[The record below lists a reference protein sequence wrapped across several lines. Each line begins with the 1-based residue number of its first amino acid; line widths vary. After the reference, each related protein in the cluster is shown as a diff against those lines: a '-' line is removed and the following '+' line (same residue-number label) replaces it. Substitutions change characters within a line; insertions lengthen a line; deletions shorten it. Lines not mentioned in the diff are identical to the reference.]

1 MNGPGAT
8 AMELLE
14 LRFAAEEV
22 ADGGTRTAVRCA
34 GTDLS
39 WRELDDWSCRV
50 ARHLVAHG
58 AGPGSFVPVL
68 AARGGALVAGWLGVL
83 RAGAAFVPLAM
94 DTPPARIGYVL
105 EETGA
110 ASVLVDEAGA
120 ELLRGLDT
128 AAKPVA
134 LEEIRALW
142 EAPVSGAAVEPLDA
156 GRPGPE
162 DPAVVIYTSGT
173 TGRPKGVLVPH
184 RGLLNTALWWADDCA
199 LDTADRLLVTAGTAF
214 DPAAFNVVQGLLAG
228 ARIVLADDVERRDPA
243 ALLRLIHGPEGAT
256 VAGSVTPS
264 LLHAMLEAA
273 AAADA
278 DGAGPGGPSSLR
290 VVYSGGEALPRSLA
304 TACTRRWGAE
314 VRNVYGPAEASCNS
328 TRAVADPGDDRAPA
342 IGRPLPN
349 TRAYVLGPHGEE
361 LPAAVPGELYV
372 AGTGVALGYLGQ
384 PERTAAA
391 FLPDPYAPDPDA
403 LMYRTGDRVLVR
415 PDGELE
421 YLGRIDDQVKILGN
435 RIEPNE
441 VRTLIE
447 ENPAV
452 AAAAVHPAGSP
463 KRLVAYV
470 VLAPGR
476 APTHEEVVRP
486 LLSWLPAA
494 VLPAEVHVVD
504 ALPRTANDKVDF
516 AALTAGGGRTLPRGE
531 RHPAQLTDTQRR
543 VARLMARTLAEAG
556 AGGASPDGTAAAEDA
571 GAGAAIPPD
580 GDFFTLGGHS
590 LLAVRM
596 LAAVEREC
604 GTVVP
609 LRDFLADPTV
619 AGLARFLDR
628 APDAARE
635 EHTAADPHDGRYPA
649 SPVQQ
654 RLWFMDRLP
663 ALRAAYLAPS
673 VVEIDG
679 PVDRAL
685 LRDAF
690 AAVLARHPGLRSR
703 FTLDAR
709 ARRVHYRTDGG
720 PPEVDRVDGTA
731 WTDGELREHLA
742 RACWAPVDLARQAPA
757 RGEVIAL
764 AGQRTV
770 LLYAVHH
777 IVTDGWSLGLVMTEL
792 ADTYRTLSGGGRLPG
807 DLPDAPHPARLPA
820 APAAPGAPGAL
831 LDGLRGAPTDIAL
844 PYDRPRPAA
853 QSIEAD
859 VRETLLPAAD
869 SARIREIA
877 AELGCTTFMTATALL
892 AAVLA
897 RRGGQRDFLF
907 AFPWAG
913 RDGARAAGTVGMFV
927 NTLLVRAD
935 LTGDPSWRTLLTR
948 VRTSAMAAFR
958 HADAPFDALAATLHP
973 GRDLSRPPVTP
984 VYVDAL
990 DEAPRPPDLG
1000 AGITTRY
1007 ARPPALRL
1015 KYELELTAVA
1025 GGDRVGLQ
1033 LTYATA
1039 LFDADTVDALL
1050 GELTAAAA
1058 DLTTDPEAPVLTDA
1072 QQNTT
1077 PHPATVPEAAATGP
1091 DPAALAERVGA
1102 AWREVLDVD
1111 SVPYD
1116 VNFFDAGGDSLLLIV
1131 LLDQLS
1137 GLTDREMDAADLFQ
1151 HSTVL
1156 AQAALLAGGPRSA
1169 AAPGAERSPAAGRAR
1184 LLGRERRGGEVRA

>member
-1 MNGPGAT
+1 MTSTSTTNAPST
-8 AMELLE
+8 TVLDLLE
-14 LRFAAEEV
+14 LRFAAEDT

-34 GTDLS
+34 GTDLA
-39 WRELDDWSCRV
+39 WRELDTWSRQV

-58 AGPGSFVPVL
+58 AGPGSCVPVL
-68 AARGGALVAGWLGVL
+68 AARGGALVAGWLGAL
-83 RAGAAFVPLAM
+83 RAGAAFVPLAL
-94 DTPPARIGYVL
+94 DAPAARIRYVL

-120 ELLRGLDT
+120 ELLNGLD
-128 AAKPVA
+128 AVVKPVA
-134 LEEIRALW
+134 LEEIRALSD
-142 EAPVSGAAVEPLDA
+142 APASRAAAEPLGA
-156 GRPGPE
+156 RRPGPE

-199 LDTADRLLVTAGTAF
+199 LDTTDRLLVTAGTAF

-243 ALLRLIHGPEGAT
+243 ALLRWVHGPEGAT
-256 VAGSVTPS
+256 VAGSITPS

-273 AAADA
+273 DAA
-278 DGAGPGGPSSLR
+278 GAGPGAPSSLR
-290 VVYSGGEALPRSLA
+290 VVYSGGEPLPRSLA
-304 TACTRRWGAE
+304 TACSRRWGAE

-328 TRAVADPGDDRAPA
+328 TRAVVVPGDDGSPA
-342 IGRPLPN
+342 IGVPLPN

-361 LPAAVPGELYV
+361 LPAGVPGELYV
-372 AGTGVALGYLGQ
+372 AGTGVALGYLKQ
-384 PERTAAA
+384 PERTTAA
-391 FLPDPYAPDPDA
+391 FLPDPYAQTPGA

-421 YLGRIDDQVKILGN
+421 YLGRVDDQVKILGN

-441 VRTLIE
+441 VRALLE

-463 KRLVAYV
+463 KRLIAYV
-470 VLAPGR
+470 VLAPGH

-486 LLSWLPAA
+486 LLGWLPAA
-494 VLPAEVHVVD
+494 VLPTEVYAVD

-516 AALTAGGGRTLPRGE
+516 VALAELGGRALARGE
-531 RHPAQLTDTQRR
+531 QRPAELTGSQRR
-543 VARLMARTLAEAG
+543 VARLMALVLAEAG
-556 AGGASPDGTAAAEDA
+556 MGAAAPDA
-571 GAGAAIPPD
+571 TAHTGADASIPAD

-590 LLAVRM
+590 LLAVRL
-596 LAAVEREC
+596 LAAVERAW
-604 GTVVP
+604 GTAVP
-609 LRDFLADPTV
+609 LRVFLAEPTV

-628 APDAARE
+628 APDAAQAE
-635 EHTAADPHDGRYPA
+635 PTGAAFDDGRYPA

-720 PPEVDRVDGTA
+720 PPEVDIVDGTA
-731 WTDGELREHLA
+731 WTDEELREHLA
-742 RACWAPVDLARQAPA
+742 RACWAPVDLAGQAPA

-777 IVTDGWSLGLVMTEL
+777 IVTDGWSLGLVMSEL
-792 ADTYRTLSGGGRLPG
+792 ARTYRALHGERRVPD
-807 DLPDAPHPARLPA
+807 DLPTAVHPARVPV
-820 APAAPGAPGAL
+820 APAPHDALDAL
-831 LDGLRGAPTDIAL
+831 LGGLRGAPTDITL
-844 PYDRPRPAA
+844 PYDRPRPAV
-853 QSIEAD
+853 QTIDAD
-859 VRETLLPAAD
+859 VRGVLLPATVSD
-869 SARIREIA
+869 RVREIA
-877 AELGCTTFMTATALL
+877 AELGTTTFMTAAALM

-897 RRGGQRDFLF
+897 RRGDQRHFLF

-913 RDGARAAGTVGMFV
+913 RDGAQAAGTVGMFV

-935 LTGDPSWRTLLTR
+935 LTDCPSWLTLLNR
-948 VRTSAMAAFR
+948 VRTSAMTAFR
-958 HADAPFDALAATLHP
+958 HADAPFDALAAALHP

-984 VYVDAL
+984 VYIDAM
-990 DEAPRPPDLG
+990 DDAPRPPDLG
-1000 AGITTRY
+1000 ADLATRY
-1007 ARPPALRL
+1007 VRPPALKL
-1015 KYELELTAVA
+1015 KYELELTAV
-1025 GGDRVGLQ
+1025 GGDRIGLQ

-1039 LFDADTVDALL
+1039 LFDADTVDTLL

-1058 DLTTDPEAPVLTDA
+1058 DLTTDPEALVLTDTS
-1072 QQNTT
+1072 QNTT
-1077 PHPATVPEAAATGP
+1077 PQPAAPEAAATGP
-1091 DPAALAERVGA
+1091 DTAELTERVGA
-1102 AWREVLDVD
+1102 AWREVLDVG

-1131 LLDQLS
+1131 LLEQLS
-1137 GLTDREMDAADLFQ
+1137 GLTDRELDAADLFH
-1151 HSTVL
+1151 HSTVQ
-1156 AQAALLAGGPRSA
+1156 AQAVLLAGGAGTATATA
-1169 AAPGAERSPAAGRAR
+1169 AGRAPAATGRAR